1 MQPPQTT
8 DSPSQHPKCFQTS
21 HPRRQCR
28 WVNLCMEHA
37 PTVRAFLPCFLFSVF
52 FLVFCYFFLCT
63 HLHLLIRFIKK
74 KRTERQC
81 KKNIAKNATKKLSGH
96 GLCTVTFFFQQLS
109 KVLTMPFQSKP
120 CMVSSIFC
128 CEKKMEKNISGNW
141 FLFFFC
147 SQMKMPGATV
157 SNNQS
162 TVSTSSVLLDKLS
175 PVKVSELC
183 REFALVLTFRLM
195 VLWLF
200 FLPTV
205 QWR

>member
-1 MQPPQTT
+1 M
-8 DSPSQHPKCFQTS
+8 HPLS
-21 HPRRQCR
+21 GH
-28 WVNLCMEHA
+28 
-37 PTVRAFLPCFLFSVF
+37 F
-52 FLVFCYFFLCT
+52 FLVFCFLFFSLFSVIFSLCT

-128 CEKKMEKNISGNW
+128 CEKKNGKKHFWKLVS
-141 FLFFFC
+141 LFFF

-195 VLWLF
+195 VL
-200 FLPTV
+200 
-205 QWR
+205 